1 MILNLLKIKATSLV
15 NDFKRPLNILAHLL
29 MAFVAVTYGYGAGKI
44 INSAANGEVG
54 KLSPDMFIGII
65 FGAILMMVIMRMFV
79 PTYTP
84 QRSIFPPFYP
94 LSKFQIYWA
103 SVVQDVTK
111 PLYFYMTLFMAVVFG
126 VVRYE
131 EYLFLFSALGTLYS
145 ALFLRKII
153 QYPIDFNLSKKGYLL
168 AFVTL
173 ASIIG
178 VASLIVSFNKSMLY
192 AIIILPFL
200 LFAIG
205 YTIEKEILTTKVKTS
220 RVAKREMNIFLKLL
234 MNCPNLRAPL
244 MMSLVFKGFFLA
256 YFLFL
261 SSRNPNDKSLLLF
274 VFMFTSPFALFAN
287 IFNNTWGFW
296 KSIWL
301 NFELRTGS
309 YKQMIAFKLKLVAI
323 PLLADLIISL
333 PFLIYITSDYLF
345 IATFYLTAVVALLSS
360 SFLWS
365 VLFPIATQPMKAFQM
380 KKNTSQWASIITMV
394 AIMILTS
401 IYYHKWAYLLIPIY
415 LGGSLVAYLL
425 AKDYY
430 KDKKYLLAK
439 TLLKE

>member
-44 INSAANGEVG
+44 INNAANGQVG

-65 FGAILMMVIMRMFV
+65 LVAILMMVIMRMLV

-126 VVRYE
+126 VLRYE

-173 ASIIG
+173 ATIIG
-178 VASLIVSFNKSMLY
+178 LASLIVSFNKSMLY
-192 AIIILPFL
+192 AIIVLPFL

-220 RVAKREMNIFLKLL
+220 KVAKREMNIFLKLL
-234 MNCPNLRAPL
+234 INCPNLRAPL
-244 MMSLVFKGFFLA
+244 LMSTLFKTLMLFNFGMSASRGDKGALIFTCVFATPIF
-256 YFLFL
+256 
-261 SSRNPNDKSLLLF
+261 
-274 VFMFTSPFALFAN
+274 LFAN
-287 IFNNTWGFW
+287 IFNNIWGFW
-296 KSIWL
+296 KGVWI
-301 NFELRTGS
+301 NYELRTGS
-309 YKQMIAFKLKLVAI
+309 YIDMVKFNLRLIAI
-323 PLLADLIISL
+323 PLLIDLIISI
-333 PFLIYITSDYLF
+333 PFLVYLTDDYLF
-345 IATFYLTAVVALLSS
+345 IALFYTTALITVVSS

-365 VLFPIATQPMKAFQM
+365 VLFPIATQPIKAFQM
-380 KKNTSQWASIITMV
+380 KSNTSQWASFISLIAV
-394 AIMILTS
+394 LILSS
-401 IYYHKWAYLLIPIY
+401 IHYYKWAYLLIPIY